1 VHCGP
6 RRDLVDQVGLSV
18 FDLIRHRRNDHAA
31 TICAFDLIEVDGTDL
46 LRSPIEER
54 KDRLAALLRQ
64 RHLGIALNESY
75 SGDGGLIYQNARALG
90 CECIVSKRLGSAYRM
105 GRTDAWIK
113 IKNPAAPAVQRER
126 EIDWAKR

>member
-1 VHCGP
+1 MTTLRY
-6 RRDLVDQVGLSV
+6 RR
-18 FDLIRHRRNDHAA
+18 HDHAA

-46 LRSPIEER
+46 LRSPIEQR
-54 KDRLAALLRQ
+54 KYRLAALLQ
-64 RHLGIALNESY
+64 RRHPGIALNESY
-75 SGDGGLIYQNARALG
+75 SGDGALIYQNACALG
-90 CECIVSKRLGSAYRM
+90 CEGILSKRLGSAYRM